1 MFLLGGQFTQELSRG
16 QNIDLIDSTRGNA
29 ADGSGNLACGVH
41 NPCQALLIRGN
52 LGKNDT
58 GTNYDPAKQLATSKV
73 TSIFGQNGKFRSRA
87 FSHYTSHV
95 VVIHKSRN
103 VDWIS

>member
-1 MFLLGGQFTQELSRG
+1 MFLLGGQFTQELSCG

-41 NPCQALLIRGN
+41 NQCQALLIRGN

-58 GTNYDPAKQLATSKV
+58 GPNYDPAKHLATSKV
-73 TSIFGQNGKFRSRA
+73 ISISFSLYTSRNEHYFIRNTFFCSTSIL
-87 FSHYTSHV
+87 
-95 VVIHKSRN
+95 
-103 VDWIS
+103 